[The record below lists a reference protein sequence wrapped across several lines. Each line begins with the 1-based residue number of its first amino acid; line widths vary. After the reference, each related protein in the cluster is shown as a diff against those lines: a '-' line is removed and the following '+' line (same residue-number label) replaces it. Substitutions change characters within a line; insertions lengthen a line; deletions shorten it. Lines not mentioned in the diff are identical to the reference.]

1 MGQEKIQVKI
11 KLYAFLREMLGKREV
26 TIELTSGSSL
36 LDAVLKLD
44 ELANGKIAKIILENK
59 RRLKRNYVILVNGRK
74 VDGFEIDSVNLEQGD
89 ELVIFPPTSGGL
101 L

>member
-1 MGQEKIQVKI
+1 MGQEKIQVKVR
-11 KLYAFLREMLGKREV
+11 LYAFLREMLGKREV

-36 LDAVLKLD
+36 LDAILKLD
-44 ELANGKIAKIILENK
+44 ELANGKIAEIILENK
-59 RRLKRNYVILVNGRK
+59 RRLKKNYVVLVNGRK
-74 VDGFEIDSVNLEQGD
+74 VDGFEIDSINLEQGD